1 MANAKQ
7 VMDFRPSKGITTAQ
21 SDEHQR
27 RWTDKGWER
36 AVSIGNYDP
45 TREHLNFEIKAGKV
59 CQVDKSKSIP
69 ERMDESLSARGIKD
83 PNSVLEEPRFRTV
96 VNFIFGGSRERMQ
109 EIAFG
114 EQKVNFE
121 KGADNSQIERCKEI
135 EEWAKDVYS
144 FVSDKYGEENIVSF
158 VVHLDELNPHAHCTL
173 LPIQENKFAYKQIF
187 AGKDKYEFSARMK
200 QLHSDFAEVNKRWG
214 MSRGTSVS
222 ESGARHRTTE
232 EYRRHLSEECTS
244 IEEQLGQHQKALSDL
259 KVEIQ
264 LAERRVKGLN
274 SMVENLRKAKAE
286 KERQIAALEATMK
299 SHMGDSMSISAEKA
313 NLEKELASIQEKL
326 ADKQEKLKVAD
337 RQLSVLKED
346 MDTIS
351 ERTEELKA
359 EAYRYSHEIHSK
371 VDVLLKDVM
380 LETLVSEHSERLAE
394 IGTSEQSIFDG
405 SLLQSLT
412 EQGADVMHCA
422 TLLFLGMVN
431 DATTFAETHGGGGGK
446 NDLKWGRDEN
456 EDNRV
461 WARRCMM
468 MASKM
473 MRPASGKKQKR

>member
-21 SDEHQR
+21 SNEHQR

-83 PNSVLEEPRFRTV
+83 PNSGLEEPRFRTV

-299 SHMGDSMSISAEKA
+299 SHIGNSMSISAEKA

-346 MDTIS
+346 MNTIS
-351 ERTEELKA
+351 ERTEELKV

-456 EDNRV
+456 EDNRA
-461 WARRCMM
+461 WAKRCMM
-468 MASKM
+468 TASKM

>member
-1 MANAKQ
+1 M
-7 VMDFRPSKGITTAQ
+7 
-21 SDEHQR
+21 
-27 RWTDKGWER
+27 
-36 AVSIGNYDP
+36 
-45 TREHLNFEIKAGKV
+45 
-59 CQVDKSKSIP
+59 
-69 ERMDESLSARGIKD
+69 
-83 PNSVLEEPRFRTV
+83 
-96 VNFIFGGSRERMQ
+96 
-109 EIAFG
+109 
-114 EQKVNFE
+114 
-121 KGADNSQIERCKEI
+121 
-135 EEWAKDVYS
+135 
-144 FVSDKYGEENIVSF
+144 
-158 VVHLDELNPHAHCTL
+158 DELNPHAHCTL

>member
-1 MANAKQ
+1 
-7 VMDFRPSKGITTAQ
+7 
-21 SDEHQR
+21 
-27 RWTDKGWER
+27 
-36 AVSIGNYDP
+36 
-45 TREHLNFEIKAGKV
+45 
-59 CQVDKSKSIP
+59 
-69 ERMDESLSARGIKD
+69 MDESLSARGIKD
-83 PNSVLEEPRFRTV
+83 PNSGLEEPRFRTV

>member
-21 SDEHQR
+21 SNEHQR

-69 ERMDESLSARGIKD
+69 ERMAESLSARGIKD
-83 PNSVLEEPRFRTV
+83 PNSGLEEPRFRTV
-96 VNFIFGGSRERMQ
+96 VNFIFGGSREHMQ

-351 ERTEELKA
+351 ERTEELKV

-380 LETLVSEHSERLAE
+380 LETLVSEHSDRLAE

-456 EDNRV
+456 EDNRA

-473 MRPASGKKQKR
+473 MRSASGKKQKR

>member
-1 MANAKQ
+1 
-7 VMDFRPSKGITTAQ
+7 MDFRPSKGITTAQ
-21 SDEHQR
+21 SNEHQR
-27 RWTDKGWER
+27 RWKDKGWER

-83 PNSVLEEPRFRTV
+83 PNSGLEEPRFRTV

-200 QLHSDFAEVNKRWG
+200 QLHSDFAEMNKRWG

-346 MDTIS
+346 MNTIS

-456 EDNRV
+456 EDNRA

-468 MASKM
+468 TASKM

>member
-21 SDEHQR
+21 SNEHQR

-45 TREHLNFEIKAGKV
+45 TRERLNFEIKAGKV

-69 ERMDESLSARGIKD
+69 ERMAESLSARGIKD
-83 PNSVLEEPRFRTV
+83 PNSGLEEPRFRTV

-431 DATTFAETHGGGGGK
+431 DATTFAETHGGGGSK

-456 EDNRV
+456 EDNRA

>member
-21 SDEHQR
+21 SNEHQR

-69 ERMDESLSARGIKD
+69 ERMAESLSARGIKD
-83 PNSVLEEPRFRTV
+83 PNSGLEEPRFRTV

-114 EQKVNFE
+114 EQKINFE

-286 KERQIAALEATMK
+286 KERQIATLEATMK

-456 EDNRV
+456 EDNRA

-468 MASKM
+468 TASKM

>member
-21 SDEHQR
+21 SNEHQR
-27 RWTDKGWER
+27 RWKDKGWER

-83 PNSVLEEPRFRTV
+83 PNSGLEEPRFRTV

-200 QLHSDFAEVNKRWG
+200 QLHSDFAEMNKRWG

-346 MDTIS
+346 MNTIS

-446 NDLKWGRDEN
+446 NDLKCGRDEN
-456 EDNRV
+456 EDNRA

-468 MASKM
+468 TASKM

>member
-21 SDEHQR
+21 SNEHQR
-27 RWTDKGWER
+27 RWKDKGWER

-83 PNSVLEEPRFRTV
+83 PNSGLEEPRFRTV

-135 EEWAKDVYS
+135 EEWAKDFYS

-200 QLHSDFAEVNKRWG
+200 QLHSDFAEMNKRWG

-346 MDTIS
+346 MNTIS

-456 EDNRV
+456 EDNRA

-468 MASKM
+468 TASKM

>member
-21 SDEHQR
+21 SNEHQR

-69 ERMDESLSARGIKD
+69 ERMAESLSARGIKD
-83 PNSVLEEPRFRTV
+83 PNSGLEEPRFRTV

-114 EQKVNFE
+114 EQKINFE

-299 SHMGDSMSISAEKA
+299 SHIGDSMSISAEKA

-456 EDNRV
+456 EDNRA

>member
-1 MANAKQ
+1 
-7 VMDFRPSKGITTAQ
+7 MDFRPSKGITTAQ
-21 SDEHQR
+21 SNEHQR

-69 ERMDESLSARGIKD
+69 ERMAESLSVRGIKD
-83 PNSVLEEPRFRTV
+83 PNSGLEEPRFRTV

-286 KERQIAALEATMK
+286 KERQIATLEATMK

-456 EDNRV
+456 EDNRA

-468 MASKM
+468 TASKM

>member
-21 SDEHQR
+21 SNEHQR

-83 PNSVLEEPRFRTV
+83 PNSGLEEPRFRTV

-346 MDTIS
+346 MNTIS
-351 ERTEELKA
+351 ERTEELKV

-456 EDNRV
+456 EDNRA

-468 MASKM
+468 TASKM

>member
-21 SDEHQR
+21 SNEHQR

-83 PNSVLEEPRFRTV
+83 PNSGLEEPRFRTV

-200 QLHSDFAEVNKRWG
+200 QLHSDFAEMNKRWG

-346 MDTIS
+346 MNTIS

-456 EDNRV
+456 EDNRA

-468 MASKM
+468 TASKM

>member
-21 SDEHQR
+21 SNEHQR

-83 PNSVLEEPRFRTV
+83 PNSGLEEPRFRTV

-299 SHMGDSMSISAEKA
+299 SHMGDSMSISVEKA

-456 EDNRV
+456 EDNRA

>member
-21 SDEHQR
+21 SNEHQR
-27 RWTDKGWER
+27 RWKDKGWER

-83 PNSVLEEPRFRTV
+83 PNSGLEEPRFRTV

-200 QLHSDFAEVNKRWG
+200 QLHSDFAEMNKRWG

-346 MDTIS
+346 MNTIS

-456 EDNRV
+456 EDNRA

-468 MASKM
+468 TASKM

>member
-21 SDEHQR
+21 SNEHQR

-59 CQVDKSKSIP
+59 CQVDKSKSIL

-83 PNSVLEEPRFRTV
+83 PNSGLEEPRFRTV

-299 SHMGDSMSISAEKA
+299 SHIGNSMSISAEKA

-346 MDTIS
+346 MNTIS
-351 ERTEELKA
+351 ERTEELKV

-456 EDNRV
+456 EDNRA

-468 MASKM
+468 TASKM

>member
-21 SDEHQR
+21 SNEHQR

-83 PNSVLEEPRFRTV
+83 PNSGLEEPRFRTV

-299 SHMGDSMSISAEKA
+299 SHIGNSMSISAEKA

-346 MDTIS
+346 MNTIS
-351 ERTEELKA
+351 ERTEELKV

-456 EDNRV
+456 EDNRA

-468 MASKM
+468 TASKM

>member
-1 MANAKQ
+1 
-7 VMDFRPSKGITTAQ
+7 
-21 SDEHQR
+21 
-27 RWTDKGWER
+27 
-36 AVSIGNYDP
+36 
-45 TREHLNFEIKAGKV
+45 
-59 CQVDKSKSIP
+59 
-69 ERMDESLSARGIKD
+69 
-83 PNSVLEEPRFRTV
+83 
-96 VNFIFGGSRERMQ
+96 
-109 EIAFG
+109 
-114 EQKVNFE
+114 
-121 KGADNSQIERCKEI
+121 
-135 EEWAKDVYS
+135 
-144 FVSDKYGEENIVSF
+144 
-158 VVHLDELNPHAHCTL
+158 
-173 LPIQENKFAYKQIF
+173 
-187 AGKDKYEFSARMK
+187 
-200 QLHSDFAEVNKRWG
+200 
-214 MSRGTSVS
+214 
-222 ESGARHRTTE
+222 
-232 EYRRHLSEECTS
+232 
-244 IEEQLGQHQKALSDL
+244 
-259 KVEIQ
+259 
-264 LAERRVKGLN
+264 
-274 SMVENLRKAKAE
+274 MVENLRKAKAE

-326 ADKQEKLKVAD
+326 ADKQ
-337 RQLSVLKED
+337 D

>member
-21 SDEHQR
+21 SNEHQR

-83 PNSVLEEPRFRTV
+83 PNSGLEEPRFRTV

-456 EDNRV
+456 EDNRA

-468 MASKM
+468 TASKM

>member
-1 MANAKQ
+1 
-7 VMDFRPSKGITTAQ
+7 
-21 SDEHQR
+21 
-27 RWTDKGWER
+27 
-36 AVSIGNYDP
+36 
-45 TREHLNFEIKAGKV
+45 
-59 CQVDKSKSIP
+59 
-69 ERMDESLSARGIKD
+69 
-83 PNSVLEEPRFRTV
+83 
-96 VNFIFGGSRERMQ
+96 MQ

-200 QLHSDFAEVNKRWG
+200 QLHSDFAEMNKRWG

-346 MDTIS
+346 MNTIS

-456 EDNRV
+456 EDNRA

-468 MASKM
+468 TASKM

>member
-83 PNSVLEEPRFRTV
+83 PNSGLEEPRFRTV

-200 QLHSDFAEVNKRWG
+200 QLHSDFAEMNKRWG

-346 MDTIS
+346 MNTIS

-456 EDNRV
+456 EDNRA

-468 MASKM
+468 TASKM

>member
-21 SDEHQR
+21 SNEHQR

-83 PNSVLEEPRFRTV
+83 PNSGLEEPRFRTV

-114 EQKVNFE
+114 EQKINFE

-286 KERQIAALEATMK
+286 KERQIATLEATMK

-456 EDNRV
+456 EDNRA

-468 MASKM
+468 TASKM

>member
-21 SDEHQR
+21 SNEHQR
-27 RWTDKGWER
+27 RWKDKGWER

-83 PNSVLEEPRFRTV
+83 PNSGLEEPRFRTV

-200 QLHSDFAEVNKRWG
+200 QLHSDFAEMNKRWG

-346 MDTIS
+346 MNNII
-351 ERTEELKA
+351 ERTEEIKA

-456 EDNRV
+456 EDNRA

-468 MASKM
+468 TASKM

>member
-21 SDEHQR
+21 SNEHQR

-45 TREHLNFEIKAGKV
+45 TREHLNFEIKAGRV

-69 ERMDESLSARGIKD
+69 ERMDESLSARGIRD
-83 PNSVLEEPRFRTV
+83 PNSGLEEPRFRTV

-299 SHMGDSMSISAEKA
+299 SHIGNSMSISAEKA

-346 MDTIS
+346 MNTIS
-351 ERTEELKA
+351 ERTEELKV

-456 EDNRV
+456 EDNRA

-468 MASKM
+468 TASKM

>member
-1 MANAKQ
+1 
-7 VMDFRPSKGITTAQ
+7 MDFRPSKGITTAQ
-21 SDEHQR
+21 SNEHQR

-83 PNSVLEEPRFRTV
+83 PNSGLEEPRFRTV

-200 QLHSDFAEVNKRWG
+200 QLHSDFAEMNKRWG

-346 MDTIS
+346 MNTIS

-456 EDNRV
+456 EDNRA

-468 MASKM
+468 TASKM

>member
-83 PNSVLEEPRFRTV
+83 PNSGLEEPRFRTV

-351 ERTEELKA
+351 ERTEEFKA

>member
-21 SDEHQR
+21 SNEHQR

-83 PNSVLEEPRFRTV
+83 PNSGLEEPRFRTV

-121 KGADNSQIERCKEI
+121 KGTDNSQIERCKEI

-299 SHMGDSMSISAEKA
+299 SHIGNSMSISAEKA

-346 MDTIS
+346 MNTIS
-351 ERTEELKA
+351 ERTEELKV

-456 EDNRV
+456 EDNRA

-468 MASKM
+468 TASKM

>member
-21 SDEHQR
+21 SNEHQR
-27 RWTDKGWER
+27 RWKDKGWER

-83 PNSVLEEPRFRTV
+83 PNSGLEEPRFRTV

-200 QLHSDFAEVNKRWG
+200 QLHSDFAEMNKRWG

-244 IEEQLGQHQKALSDL
+244 IEEQLGQHQKDLSDL

-346 MDTIS
+346 MNTIS

-456 EDNRV
+456 EDNRA

-468 MASKM
+468 TASKM